1 MCWKSTDN
9 HSGPSQQAH
18 HVGDFPFVLHISY
31 GSIICSDPA
40 MNIKTAALCKTL
52 DKSRC
57 SDQDVYIS
65 RFDEV
70 EC

>member
-1 MCWKSTDN
+1 
-9 HSGPSQQAH
+9 
-18 HVGDFPFVLHISY
+18 
-31 GSIICSDPA
+31 